1 MHELPQQTRPGP
13 HAPPGPPGP
22 HAPPAPHA
30 PQPPQVGPTNT
41 TTRHLCAGAWLD
53 KEYRDTILD
62 EIYHRPMRA
71 VAPNHGADGARV
83 LAHAKSARAAVT
95 TRHTVAAVAALLLFL
110 VLPFVYIPVGF
121 AALLLLW
128 GLVGAIAQRA
138 FGTDPD
144 TRAKPLALII
154 GAVVLLLLF
163 AIGPAVQAMD
173 SSGSGFDSDSDAA
186 ASSGAG
192 AVLMVL
198 VIGALLASG
207 IAVELTRARRVANLV
222 NGQNEPATDQR
233 IEFIRSLQGGSDVV
247 NYSPHRDPFVGAGEN
262 IATWQFAMP
271 LRVVGGDRPD
281 TVWPGFD
288 STGLNAHVRD
298 AVAALAEDHGN
309 SRFLPGLELSDQLY
323 VSGTA
328 TKWPVHSLADLA
340 QMGYPAE
347 FQVVQADPTGPIRH
361 YLRCQATSWDG
372 ETVTTFFIHTAIQGD
387 TLYMEFH
394 SYALPP
400 TSEAYRVFGPGANLP
415 NPETGL
421 AVAKGITRAPLA
433 LVTGPI
439 GAIQALSAAIRN
451 KLTAS
456 GATDDT
462 GALVS
467 IRELGSRGRESY
479 FQNRDAVKYTEI
491 LEAQLFKAVK
501 AFLEG
506 KVDIQQLTGF
516 AQTIINNGIVNY
528 GQVNAGAIG
537 EGAQANVGAIGDRSR
552 GSASA

>member
-1 MHELPQQTRPGP
+1 MHEIPIQTRQ
-13 HAPPGPPGP
+13 HAPPGP
-22 HAPPAPHA
+22 HAPQPAP
-30 PQPPQVGPTNT
+30 PQAVPANT

-53 KEYRDTILD
+53 KEYRDAILD
-62 EIYHRPMRA
+62 KIYHQPMRA

-83 LAHAKSARAAVT
+83 LAHARSARATSTA
-95 TRHTVAAVAALLLFL
+95 RHVVAASTALLLFL
-110 VLPFVYIPVGF
+110 VIPFVHIPVAF
-121 AALLLLW
+121 AGLLLVW
-128 GLVGAIAQRA
+128 GLVGAVAQRA
-138 FGTDPD
+138 FGADPD
-144 TRAKPLALII
+144 TRARPVPLII

-163 AIGPAVQAMD
+163 AMGPAFQAME
-173 SSGSGFDSDSDAA
+173 SSGSGSDSDREAA
-186 ASSGAG
+186 AGNGAG
-192 AVLMVL
+192 VVLMVL
-198 VIGALLASG
+198 ALGVLLASSVV
-207 IAVELTRARRVANLV
+207 AELTRARRVANLV
-222 NGQNEPATDQR
+222 NGQNEPATDRR
-233 IEFIRSLQGGSDVV
+233 IEFVRGLQGGSDVV
-247 NYSPHRDPFVGAGEN
+247 NYSPHRDPFVGAGES

-271 LRVVGGDRPD
+271 LRTVGGDRPK
-281 TVWPGFD
+281 VWPGFD
-288 STGLNAHVRD
+288 SAGLNAHVRA
-298 AVAALAEDHGN
+298 AVAALAEDHGH

-328 TKWPVHSLADLA
+328 TTWPVHTLADLA
-340 QMGYPAE
+340 QAGLPAE
-347 FQVVQADPTGPIRH
+347 FPVVQADPTGPIRH

-372 ETVTTFFIHTAIQGD
+372 ETVTTFFIHTAVQGD

-400 TSEAYRVFGPGANLP
+400 TSEAYHVFGPAANAP
-415 NPETGL
+415 NPGTGL

-439 GAIQALSAAIRN
+439 GAVRAINSAIRN
-451 KLTAS
+451 KLAAS
-456 GATDDT
+456 GGTDDT

-491 LEAQLFKAVK
+491 LEAQLLKAVK
-501 AFLEG
+501 AFLDG

-537 EGAQANVGAIGDRSR
+537 EGAQATIGAVGDHSR
-552 GSASA
+552 GSVNA